1 MEFWE
6 GFEMIILDQ
15 KGFSGIVKHILDLIF
30 IGGIGILLSLPISLK
45 WYLDSMYTQTS
56 ENYYFL
62 LGFLFVTGI
71 FALVV
76 VNEIRKLL
84 KNLNKKNPF
93 IMDNVKSLN
102 YIAISCLSIAVCYI
116 IKIFFYNSFLTII
129 VTMVFIIAG
138 FFSIILA
145 EVFTQAI
152 IYKEEN
158 ELTI

>member
-1 MEFWE
+1 
-6 GFEMIILDQ
+6 MIILDQ

-45 WYLDSMYTQTS
+45 WYLDSMYIQTS

>member
-1 MEFWE
+1 
-6 GFEMIILDQ
+6 MIILDQ

-30 IGGIGILLSLPISLK
+30 VGGIGILLSLPIVLK
-45 WYLDSMYTQTS
+45 WYIGLMYTRTS

-62 LGFLFVTGI
+62 LGFLFATGI

-76 VNEIRKLL
+76 VQEIRKLL
-84 KNLNKKNPF
+84 KNLNKRNPF

-102 YIAISCLSIAVCYI
+102 RIAVSCLIIAACYV
-116 IKIFFYNSFLTII
+116 IKIIFYNSFLTII

-145 EVFTQAI
+145 EVFRQAI
-152 IYKEEN
+152 IVKEEN
-158 ELTI
+158 DLTI